1 MECTF
6 GLVGDGFVIVAADCM
21 AARSIVVFKQ
31 DEDKVIELDSHRVLG
46 VSGTGADNMNFTE
59 YVQKNLALYQINSGL
74 KLSTKA
80 TANFIRGELATALRK
95 GCANAQGTRR
105 GRAGHEGSETSA
117 PRASGARCRRAAA
130 AASAGCRAAFG
141 AAARRIQRRARE
153 DVGPFRRGPILTR
166 FDRRGPFSTRA
177 LGGRRRRRGPF

>member
-130 AASAGCRAAFG
+130 LEESSGRLCRLPG
-141 AAARRIQRRARE
+141 RVR
-153 DVGPFRRGPILTR
+153 RRGEAHSETGPG
-166 FDRRGPFSTRA
+166 RRGSFSTRA
-177 LGGRRRRRGPF
+177 HLDAV